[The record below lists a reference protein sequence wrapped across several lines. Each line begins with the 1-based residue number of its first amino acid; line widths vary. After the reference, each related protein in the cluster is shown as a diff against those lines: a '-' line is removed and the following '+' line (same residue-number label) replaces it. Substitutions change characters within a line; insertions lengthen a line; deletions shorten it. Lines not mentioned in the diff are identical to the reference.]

1 MTPGLGAGE
10 PALQLPDIVDVP
22 NPAGAFVVASVASTG
37 ISALD
42 PAVSVVGQL

>member
-10 PALQLPDIVDVP
+10 LAMQPPDIADVP

-37 ISALD
+37 IFADD
-42 PAVSVVGQL
+42 PAIPASGQI